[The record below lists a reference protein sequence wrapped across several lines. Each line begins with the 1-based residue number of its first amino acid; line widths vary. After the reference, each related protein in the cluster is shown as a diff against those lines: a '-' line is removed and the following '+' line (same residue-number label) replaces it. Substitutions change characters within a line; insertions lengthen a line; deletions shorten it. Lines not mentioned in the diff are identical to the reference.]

1 MCKLDIENAF
11 DYLNW
16 SYLMIILKKIG
27 FEDKWIKWIRFSILT
42 MNYLVS
48 LQWTCEF
55 LLGSLS
61 YQAERTTLAFLV

>member
-42 MNYLVS
+42 MKYLVS

-61 YQAERTTLAFLV
+61 DQAERTTLAFLV